1 MRRLC
6 NTAAGSCARRVKCSR
21 VRGLA
26 SQRSKSMGAAAAC
39 RFGGTAPKSARA
51 GLAGAS
57 ARARAGDGGD
67 RGGDERRAGAG
78 GVNGGAE
85 GRRWV
90 KENPTKES
98 HESQTLVKN

>member
-1 MRRLC
+1 VQHGGRQLRTTRGVL
-6 NTAAGSCARRVKCSR
+6 R

-51 GLAGAS
+51 GLAGAASES

-90 KENPTKES
+90 KENPTS
-98 HESQTLVKN
+98 HESQTLENE

>member
-1 MRRLC
+1 MQVLVAPRRRVP
-6 NTAAGSCARRVKCSR
+6 AQGWRARRR
-21 VRGLA
+21 RAPAQGP
-26 SQRSKSMGAAAAC
+26 AAPC
-39 RFGGTAPKSARA
+39 G
-51 GLAGAS
+51 
-57 ARARAGDGGD
+57 AGDGGD